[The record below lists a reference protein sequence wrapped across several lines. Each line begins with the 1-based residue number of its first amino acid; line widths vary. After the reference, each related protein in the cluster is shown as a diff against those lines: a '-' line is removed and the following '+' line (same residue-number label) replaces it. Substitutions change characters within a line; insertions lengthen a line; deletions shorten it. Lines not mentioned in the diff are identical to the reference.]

1 MALETKQDGVHEGC
15 EVQRGMTWGHGQSP
29 NRAQPSS
36 DERGVCLRRAGRR
49 QALRTSVA
57 TAGFWERA
65 DDAETMQRRGGDD
78 EACHGAHPGAAVICR
93 HGSQL
98 ASLPPN
104 GDGPICSSSSP
115 IIQGLACSWPGRL
128 RILRICHP
136 KPLILGPATSCRK
149 PQRRWRCAFWSSHL
163 CDARAASRPL
173 TCAACCWIP
182 GSPSVPCLF
191 HRKHL
196 NLAISFVDRL
206 G

>member
-1 MALETKQDGVHEGC
+1 MGA
-15 EVQRGMTWGHGQSP
+15 
-29 NRAQPSS
+29 RAVAEPGPT
-36 DERGVCLRRAGRR
+36 ELRRKRGLPQKGWASPG
-49 QALRTSVA
+49 A
-57 TAGFWERA
+57 THECRDGGLLGASR

-98 ASLPPN
+98 ASLPPK
-104 GDGPICSSSSP
+104 GDRPICSSSSP

-196 NLAISFVDRL
+196 NLAISFVDGL